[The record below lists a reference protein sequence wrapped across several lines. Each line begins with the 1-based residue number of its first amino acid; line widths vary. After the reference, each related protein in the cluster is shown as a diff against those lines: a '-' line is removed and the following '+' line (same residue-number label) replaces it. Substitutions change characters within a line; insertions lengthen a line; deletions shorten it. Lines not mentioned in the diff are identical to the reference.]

1 MILTPEVVGQNQE
14 AMGNAP
20 QSSQQPRRENTMEE
34 KTFFEYDDV
43 KVTNSRFI
51 TGSQTFAMSNVTS
64 VKALT
69 EKPKRLGG
77 ILVLVVGLAIAA
89 NSEFAVGGAIAAVAA
104 LYLYLQ
110 KTTYHV
116 MLNTSGGETSAL
128 KTFQKEYISK
138 VVAALNEAIVHRG

>member
-1 MILTPEVVGQNQE
+1 
-14 AMGNAP
+14 
-20 QSSQQPRRENTMEE
+20 MEE

-51 TGSQTFAMSNVTS
+51 SGSQTFAMSNVTS

-69 EKPKRLGG
+69 EKPRRLWAILILVIGLAMAANAVFVAGG
-77 ILVLVVGLAIAA
+77 IVAA
-89 NSEFAVGGAIAAVAA
+89 AAA

-128 KTFQKEYISK
+128 KTYQLDYITK
-138 VVAALNEAIVHRG
+138 VVNALNEAIVHRG